1 MTRYDSLGEHMI
13 DSLAVISELKFW
25 LGDGTSNCA
34 LPPQSS
40 NLIKGWRSIPFPL
53 VLRRKYFLLQPRAE
67 VIMQN
72 GSVVRGI
79 RKMQSDIWQ
88 FRWREKTADGKKI
101 YRRRQIGT
109 IDQIPDIETARK
121 VASLLVPD
129 PTRAEEPTTA
139 CFAWVMYALAWN
151 LSFV

>member
-53 VLRRKYFLLQPRAE
+53 YFGENISSCNRGRR
-67 VIMQN
+67 
-72 GSVVRGI
+72 S
-79 RKMQSDIWQ
+79 SC
-88 FRWREKTADGKKI
+88 KTEA
-101 YRRRQIGT
+101 
-109 IDQIPDIETARK
+109 
-121 VASLLVPD
+121 
-129 PTRAEEPTTA
+129 
-139 CFAWVMYALAWN
+139 
-151 LSFV
+151 

>member
-1 MTRYDSLGEHMI
+1 MTRYDSLGEPMI

-79 RKMQSDIWQ
+79 RKMQSDILAVSLAGEDS
-88 FRWREKTADGKKI
+88 RWKE
-101 YRRRQIGT
+101 
-109 IDQIPDIETARK
+109 
-121 VASLLVPD
+121 
-129 PTRAEEPTTA
+129 
-139 CFAWVMYALAWN
+139 N
-151 LSFV
+151 LSAQTQSERSIRFQTLKQRVK